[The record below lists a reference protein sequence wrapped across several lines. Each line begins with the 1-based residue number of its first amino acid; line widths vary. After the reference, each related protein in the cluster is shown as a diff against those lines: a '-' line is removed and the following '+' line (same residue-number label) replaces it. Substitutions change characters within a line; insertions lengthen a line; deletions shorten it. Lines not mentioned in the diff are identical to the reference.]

1 MIRLFY
7 KVHKWVGVGVGLILL
22 MWIVTG
28 MLIGG
33 GGGGRPAEPPDY
45 SRATVSPATAVAVA
59 ARSDS
64 ALGAAR
70 GVALEQ
76 IAGRLVYR
84 VSAARGRAAL
94 VDAATGE
101 PVVIGEGLA
110 REIAA
115 SLAPGAAIGEVRRL
129 EGHDGG
135 FPRGALPAW
144 RVVLADP
151 AGTWVHLSRDGLGS
165 SNTREQRRKA
175 VYHDLH
181 TFATLQQVQ
190 LDRRTIRVLFLVAS
204 VISIAV
210 VVTGYYLSLPRRWR
224 TFRRTPEET

>member
-7 KVHKWVGVGVGLILL
+7 KVHKWIGVGIGLILL

-28 MLIGG
+28 MLLGG

-59 ARSDS
+59 AASDS
-64 ALGAAR
+64 GLRAVR
-70 GVALEQ
+70 GVALEH

-84 VSAARGRAAL
+84 VSAARNRAVL
-94 VDAATGE
+94 VDAASGE
-101 PVVIGEGLA
+101 AIAIGEALA

-115 SLAPGAAIGEVRRL
+115 TLAPGAPVSEVRRL
-129 EGHDGG
+129 AAHDGG

-181 TFATLQQVQ
+181 TFATLQQVH
-190 LDRRTIRVLFLVAS
+190 LDRGSIRVLFLVAS
-204 VISIAV
+204 VISLAV

>member
-1 MIRLFY
+1 MIRWFY
-7 KVHKWVGVGVGLILL
+7 KVHKWVGVGIGLILL

-59 ARSDS
+59 AQSDS

-70 GVALEQ
+70 SVALEQ

-101 PVVIGEGLA
+101 PVAIGEELA

-115 SLAPGAAIGEVRRL
+115 TLAPGAPISDVRRL

-144 RVVLADP
+144 RVALADQ
-151 AGTWVHLSRDGLGS
+151 AGTWVHLARDGVAS

-181 TFATLQQVQ
+181 TFATLQQVH
-190 LDRRTIRVLFLVAS
+190 LDRPTIRILFLVAS
-204 VISIAV
+204 VISLAV

-224 TFRRTPEET
+224 TVRRTPEET